1 MFRLCI
7 PLLLIATGVRSDR
20 LHTSALFGLVNP
32 SSTVECTDNV
42 CKVVPSSSSIKTE
55 IIDLENKILK
65 EWKAA
70 AGPAEPTTN
79 TSTSVV
85 DEIITPSEPEPV
97 IVETSDVDQKVSE
110 LEKMG
115 FSPEDAKLALKK
127 ADFEVSA
134 AAAILEAD
142 EEENEEIRKKVAEIG
157 EEISTVYLLRSACS
171 NSHGVTVFLML
182 CYMMLCYV
190 M

>member
-79 TSTSVV
+79 TSTTVV

-97 IVETSDVDQKVSE
+97 LSDTSDVDQKVSE

-115 FSPEDAKLALKK
+115 FSSEDAKLALKK

-157 EEISTVYLLRSACS
+157 EELAFVYLLCSACS
-171 NSHGVTVFLML
+171 NSHGVAVLV
-182 CYMMLCYV
+182 MLCYV
-190 M
+190 L

>member
-7 PLLLIATGVRSDR
+7 PFLLIATGVSSAR

-42 CKVVPSSSSIKTE
+42 CKVVPTSSSIKTE

-70 AGPAEPTTN
+70 AGPVEPTTN
-79 TSTSVV
+79 TTAAVEEAV
-85 DEIITPSEPEPV
+85 ITPSEPVSAPSEPV
-97 IVETSDVDQKVSE
+97 PVVAEASDVDEKVSE

-115 FSPEDAKLALKK
+115 FSSEAAKLALKK
-127 ADFEVSA
+127 ADYEVSS

-142 EEENEEIRKKVAEIG
+142 EEENEEMRKKAAEVG
-157 EEISTVYLLRSACS
+157 EFTFILYL
-171 NSHGVTVFLML
+171 
-182 CYMMLCYV
+182 
-190 M
+190 